1 MREKL
6 IYALGAAAAILLVRN
21 LNVILNVLPD
31 EAQQGAMYRIMF
43 FHIPSWWFSI
53 RWWRT
58 QHPQPMVLP
67 PDMWRAVLSNWLFL
81 ILLMIVFVLLRLR
94 QEEMRR
100 DIDGLRRQR
109 LSNPEGFLLAGV
121 YGLFGCGV

>member
-43 FHIPSWWFSI
+43 FHIPSWWTAGLALTVAAGTSVAYLSTDKM
-53 RWWRT
+53 RYDASSVSLT
-58 QHPQPMVLP
+58 EEAGVLP
-67 PDMWRAVLSNWLFL
+67 FFQLF
-81 ILLMIVFVLLRLR
+81 
-94 QEEMRR
+94 QQ
-100 DIDGLRRQR
+100 QR
-109 LSNPEGFLLAGV
+109 LV
-121 YGLFGCGV
+121 VC